1 MIITEDKEQKIKR
14 AIRDV
19 IALDPLISVD
29 NLRQAL
35 AKKNFRTA
43 SGEPLTWHYI
53 AKLVRKVNRE
63 TATEVSRQ
71 VTDERVAKIK
81 ERYRLAMDQLLKIAF
96 YSKEMQE
103 QGMPPP
109 TYKERISAIR
119 EILKWDIAI
128 FQAEMDAGVFERKL
142 GTLEI
147 ERRSAPLPP
156 ELKAAIIG
164 AMRQWGLPVPA
175 GTLPAPKEHDE
186 PKPTNTN
193 TRT

>member
-1 MIITEDKEQKIKR
+1 MIITEDREQKIRR

-19 IALDPLISVD
+19 LALDPLISVD
-29 NLRQAL
+29 ALREAL
-35 AKKNFRTA
+35 VKKNFKTA
-43 SGEPLTWHYI
+43 AGNPLDWTYI

-63 TATEVSRQ
+63 AVTEVSRQ

-96 YSKEMQE
+96 YSKELQE

-142 GTLEI
+142 GTLEV

-164 AMRQWGLPVPA
+164 AMQHWGLKMPA
-175 GTLPAPKEHDE
+175 EALPAPKEHDE
-186 PKPTNTN
+186 PKPTIA
-193 TRT
+193 RT